1 MANRRM
7 FSQTIIDSDAFL
19 DMPSSTQV
27 LYFHL
32 SMRADDEG
40 FVNSPKKIQR
50 MIGCNDD
57 DMKLLILKRFILL
70 FESGVIVIKHWK
82 IHNCI
87 RKDRLVETSYQ
98 EEKALL
104 YEKENLAYTLDKTK
118 AKDTATICQPSDNQV
133 TTNSQPDGCIG
144 KDSIGEDRLGKDSI
158 VKDNAVNDFFE
169 SVWKL
174 YPEKRNGKSTIS
186 DTKKRELYK
195 IGFDEM
201 KRAIERYSKEVYA
214 ERDNGFKAKSF
225 KDGSTFFRTNYKD
238 YLDANYE
245 EQEIVK
251 VKKETKNENF
261 IEAIAEVYH
270 EQEGNWFV
278 ISEDQGLLPGINERN
293 E

>member
-57 DMKLLILKRFILL
+57 DMKLLILKRFIIL

-98 EEKALL
+98 EEKATL
-104 YEKENLAYTLDKTK
+104 YEKENLAYTLDKSK
-118 AKDTATICQPSDNQV
+118 AKALSTICQPSDNQV

-144 KDSIGEDRLGKDSI
+144 KDSIGEGSIVEDRIGKDSI

-174 YPEKRNGKSTIS
+174 YPEKRKGKSTIS
-186 DTKKRELYK
+186 DTNKKELYK

-214 ERDNGFKAKSF
+214 ERDDGFKTKNF
-225 KDGSTFFRTNYKD
+225 KDGSTFFRSHYKD

-245 EQEIVK
+245 EQALKEKENINDGISN
-251 VKKETKNENF
+251 KKKLFEEWAN
-261 IEAIAEVYH
+261 
-270 EQEGNWFV
+270 G
-278 ISEDQGLLPGINERN
+278 
-293 E
+293 

>member
-133 TTNSQPDGCIG
+133 TTNSQPDGSIG

-169 SVWKL
+169 SIWRL
-174 YPEKRNGKSTIS
+174 YPNKKSKTAV
-186 DTKKRELYK
+186 TAKAKKELQKYSYEE
-195 IGFDEM
+195 IV
-201 KRAIERYSKEVYA
+201 RAIERYEHEVNACNY
-214 ERDNGFKAKSF
+214 ERDFMH
-225 KDGSTFFRTNYKD
+225 GSTFFNGRYID
-238 YLDANYE
+238 YLDENFE
-245 EQEIVK
+245 EEVK
-251 VKKETKNENF
+251 PKSNKKEDPIFKM
-261 IEAIAEVYH
+261 IKGEVD
-270 EQEGNWFV
+270 EQRRNGEINRD
-278 ISEDQGLLPGINERN
+278 DQRCLPMADEYPF
-293 E
+293 

>member
-50 MIGCNDD
+50 MVGCNDD

-104 YEKENLAYTLDKTK
+104 YEKENLAYTLDKSK
-118 AKDTATICQPSDNQV
+118 AKVITTTCQPSDNQV
-133 TTNSQPDGCIG
+133 TTNSQPDVSIG

-158 VKDNAVNDFFE
+158 VKDNTVNDFFE
-169 SVWKL
+169 SVWKI
-174 YPEKRNGKSTIS
+174 YPKKLGKTAVTAK
-186 DTKKRELYK
+186 TKKELQKYS
-195 IGFDEM
+195 FDEIAT
-201 KRAIERYSKEVYA
+201 AIDRYKKEVNSCTY
-214 ERDNGFKAKSF
+214 ERDFMH
-225 KDGSTFFRTNYKD
+225 GSTFFNGRYVD
-238 YLDANYE
+238 YLDSNYE
-245 EQEIVK
+245 EIEK
-251 VKKETKNENF
+251 PKNNKKEDPIFKM
-261 IEAIAEVYH
+261 IKGEAD
-270 EQEGNWFV
+270 EQRRN
-278 ISEDQGLLPGINERN
+278 SEINRDDQRCLPVADEYPF
-293 E
+293 